1 MLHLQDARLFARVA
15 ATGSFSEAARQLD
28 LSPAA
33 VSATLKK
40 LETQL
45 NVRLL
50 ERSTRSLRLTPEGE
64 QFLDTCERLLAV
76 WAEGE
81 AQLCDR
87 YCGLQGVMHLS
98 APTDLAS
105 VWLAAWLP
113 AFLRQHPQLQVVLH
127 ASDTVQALPRDGLDM
142 ALRYGDLPDSSLVA
156 RRLCANRRVL
166 VASPGYLRQHGAPTH
181 PGDLVQ
187 HRCLTFF
194 LSGRRHVQWQ
204 FQRAGRVLNIR
215 VDGALS
221 ATDGSMV
228 RQWALQGE
236 GIAYKSRLDVLP
248 DLQAGRLVPLLTDW
262 STEDSPLNAVL
273 LSQKMVP
280 LRVRRLLDFL
290 VERFGALSSESP
302 MPAPHITMP
311 AAGGAQESPSALAS
325 LQ

>member
-1 MLHLQDARLFARVA
+1 MKTMLHLQDARLFARVA
-15 ATGSFSEAARQLD
+15 AAGSFSEAARQLD
-28 LSPAA
+28 LTPAA

-87 YCGLQGVMHLS
+87 YCGLQGVVHLS

-113 AFLRQHPQLQVVLH
+113 EFLRQHPQLQVVLH

-156 RRLCANRRVL
+156 RRLCTNRRVL
-166 VASPGYLRQHGAPTH
+166 VASPDYVRQHGAPEH
-181 PGDLVQ
+181 PGDLAH

-204 FQRAGRVLNIR
+204 FSRNGRGVQVKI
-215 VDGALS
+215 DGPLCAS
-221 ATDGSMV
+221 SGSMV
-228 RQWALQGE
+228 RQWAVQGE

-248 DLQAGRLVPLLTDW
+248 DLQAGRLVALLPEWT
-262 STEDSPLNAVL
+262 TEDAPLHAVVL
-273 LSQKMVP
+273 AQKNGP

-290 VERFGALSSESP
+290 AERFGTLPSEGP
-302 MPAPHITMP
+302 LP
-311 AAGGAQESPSALAS
+311 AADTAQEKLSALAA
-325 LQ
+325 LR